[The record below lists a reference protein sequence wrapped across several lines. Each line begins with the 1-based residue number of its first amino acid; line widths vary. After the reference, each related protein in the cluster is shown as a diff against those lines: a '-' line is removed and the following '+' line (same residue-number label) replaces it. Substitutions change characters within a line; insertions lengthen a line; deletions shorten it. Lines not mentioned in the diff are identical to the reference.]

1 MGDQDHFL
9 VQKVKEKIEKQ
20 LENSSRTFEEVS
32 EYLAKEENANCLQIL
47 GSVIEI
53 EEVFR
58 GLVDRLTEEINNPET
73 KKVPA
78 DPSNSS
84 GRVKTDG
91 DFVVSDFI
99 SKTDGDGNLVV
110 PDCTTFKNVSPSW
123 FSAETVTRVS
133 GEIGGALIGT
143 ALLPGLGTVAGGI
156 IGGKLSTSVVG
167 MLSS

>member
-1 MGDQDHFL
+1 MGDQDDL
-9 VQKVKEKIEKQ
+9 LDQTVKEKIKKQ
-20 LENSSRTFEEVS
+20 LEKSPGKFEEVS
-32 EYLAKEENANCLQIL
+32 EYLAKKENATCLQIL

-91 DFVVSDFI
+91 D
-99 SKTDGDGNLVV
+99 GNFVV
-110 PDCTTFKNVSPSW
+110 PDCTRSKNVSPSW